1 MATDGNLENLTR
13 SNETLKMASDQCST
27 VYKLYDRLIT
37 EWIICSV
44 GAILNLLCVI
54 VYAHPKQLNSSENFK
69 MRHYILIK
77 SICNAFFLTI
87 SSFRGIIDCSSE
99 PYCLASRSEAGQIF
113 NWIVSQYLSYIAKL
127 ASMFL
132 ESMATIDCF
141 IYISRRFK
149 FYHKINYIVVIVV
162 IFSFCSLFY
171 VFKFYQYFL
180 ATSWKNTTNETRYLL
195 ERRVSRDL
203 DALVLVHS
211 FLRDFVTVLIIILFN
226 VLIVLTLHKAMTRKR
241 VITHHATSKRNEIR
255 LALMVT
261 LTGVIAVLGHFP
273 LFYRN
278 FASVSSDCFSFV
290 SNLFFHLSYSIGF
303 FFYLYSD
310 HLFKEQFFK
319 LFKISWLIERRR
331 KSKSTVGV
339 G

>member
-1 MATDGNLENLTR
+1 MATYNLENLTR

-37 EWIICSV
+37 EWIICSI

-162 IFSFCSLFY
+162 ISLMSSSTTS
-171 VFKFYQYFL
+171 
-180 ATSWKNTTNETRYLL
+180 TSWRQVGRTRPT
-195 ERRVSRDL
+195 RRGTCWKDASR
-203 DALVLVHS
+203 
-211 FLRDFVTVLIIILFN
+211 VTWMLWYWCTAF
-226 VLIVLTLHKAMTRKR
+226 
-241 VITHHATSKRNEIR
+241 
-255 LALMVT
+255 
-261 LTGVIAVLGHFP
+261 
-273 LFYRN
+273 
-278 FASVSSDCFSFV
+278 
-290 SNLFFHLSYSIGF
+290 
-303 FFYLYSD
+303 
-310 HLFKEQFFK
+310 
-319 LFKISWLIERRR
+319 
-331 KSKSTVGV
+331 
-339 G
+339 